1 MVLEWISLVAVGE
14 NAWQKKEEVP
24 FLGSIPMDARV
35 RAGGDD
41 GKPVIST
48 DPKSP
53 VAAALRS
60 IAEMIAAKISVA
72 AFENKTVVPITIIE

>member
-1 MVLEWISLVAVGE
+1 
-14 NAWQKKEEVP
+14 
-24 FLGSIPMDARV
+24 MDARV
-35 RAGGDD
+35 RAGGED

-60 IAEMIAAKISVA
+60 IEGMIAAKVSVA
-72 AFENKTVVPITIIE
+72 AFENKSVLPITIIE